1 MTSNRPSSSR
11 LSGFPA
17 RALFA
22 SALLLS
28 TASAAYAAD
37 ADQPADVSP
46 AADAAEDADIIM
58 VTARNRDEDARDVP
72 IPLNVL
78 SSATLADQHV
88 FTVAELTER
97 VPGLTATTPNARR
110 TGVSLRG
117 IGKTSGNDN
126 MEAAVGVI
134 VDDVFLG
141 HVGMTYQDFTDL
153 QQVEVLH
160 GPQGTLLGK
169 NTSIGAIKYTSK
181 APSFSPEGTA
191 ELEGG
196 LNRPA
201 VKARASYSG
210 PLIGDVLAF
219 RASGFVDKQDGD
231 FWNVNPGVG
240 GRWHEKNRWGGRL
253 QLLLN
258 ATANLSIKANLDYA
272 NVKENSNTKPFIVD
286 PRTLLDGSVRATTY
300 TTRLSRAYFGGYT
313 PIIGSW
319 NTLDLGQAA
328 PLITRNYGGSVV
340 VDWKPGGVEI
350 TSISAIRKFHFD
362 AKNDS
367 EQTHFDVSTSGT
379 LVDTTQYSQEF
390 RFNGKLGSTVDYQA
404 GVYIFHLDTQS
415 TSRTGY
421 GVDAGAF
428 YATNAQYAALSGA
441 AKLPLLR
448 ASLANIRS
456 WNFQHPIS
464 DSQAVFAQLNW
475 KPTDRFTLTGGLRY
489 THEYKTSLNWKQSAR
504 TDGSALVSTGD
515 ATADAIRS
523 GQLKSDFATQSGQTI
538 DHGAIAWL
546 INPSYKVDENLLIYA
561 SASAGEKSGAV
572 SFSSTG
578 KPANVAPERTLDF
591 ELGFK
596 GSFFEGALTLNANLY
611 YTRVHDY
618 QATTSIVD
626 PNSSTGYSSVL
637 GNIPGIH
644 ARGIEWDGALK
655 LVKGVQFTFG
665 GAYNKST
672 YSEWSTATCSPA
684 YPSSVV
690 VCNNTGRQIVGA
702 PLWTV
707 ILGLAFDQPIAGTN
721 LALHG
726 YVNDSFRTRQNLEQ
740 NLSPYGW
747 QPAYHLT
754 DIGFGI
760 VRKVNGLRTELSVV
774 ANNVFDVRYTT
785 SVNDF
790 SNNAP
795 VGYDGIGAR
804 RYVGATLRVQF

>member
-1 MTSNRPSSSR
+1 MPILNSSVRAASSR
-11 LSGFPA
+11 RFKGSHWL
-17 RALFA
+17 LA
-22 SALLLS
+22 SLLLS
-28 TASAAYAAD
+28 TASVTYA
-37 ADQPADVSP
+37 QVPE
-46 AADAAEDADIIM
+46 DAASEDDDTIV
-58 VTARNRDEDARDVP
+58 VTARNRDENANDVP

-88 FTVAELTER
+88 FTVAELAER

-110 TGVSLRG
+110 SGISLRG
-117 IGKTSGNDN
+117 VGKTSGNDN

-153 QQVEVLH
+153 QQVEILH

-181 APSFSPEGTA
+181 APTFTPEGTA
-191 ELEGG
+191 EVEGG

-201 VKARASYSG
+201 IKARASYSG
-210 PLIGDVLAF
+210 PLIGDILAF
-219 RASGFVDKQDGD
+219 RASAFVDKQDGD
-231 FWNVNPGVG
+231 FWNINPAVG

-253 QLLLN
+253 QFLLKAADN
-258 ATANLSIKANLDYA
+258 FSVRANLDYA

-286 PRTLLDGSVRATTY
+286 PTTLLDGSVRSTTY
-300 TTRLSRAYFGGYT
+300 TTRLARAYFGGYT
-313 PIIGSW
+313 PTTGSW
-319 NTLDLGQAA
+319 NKLDLGQAL
-328 PLITRNYGGSVV
+328 PLVTRNYGGSIV
-340 VDWKPGGVEI
+340 VDWQPGGIEI
-350 TSISAIRKFHFD
+350 TSITAVRKFHFD
-362 AKNDS
+362 ARNDS

-379 LVDTTQYSQEF
+379 LVDSTQYSQEL
-390 RFNGKLGSTVDYQA
+390 RFNGKLGGTLDYQA
-404 GVYIFHLDTQS
+404 GVYLFRIDTQT

-428 YATNAQYAALSGA
+428 YATNAQYSALSSA
-441 AKLPLLR
+441 AKLPFLQ

-464 DSQAVFAQLNW
+464 DSQAAFAQLNW
-475 KPTDRFTLTGGLRY
+475 KPTDKFTLTTGLRF
-489 THEYKTSLNWKQSAR
+489 THEHKTSLNWKQTTK
-504 TDGSALVSTGD
+504 TDGSALVPTGD

-523 GQLKSDFATQSGQTI
+523 AQLKSDFTTQYGTTI

-546 INPSYKVDENLLIYA
+546 VNPSYKVDENLLLYA

-596 GSFFEGALTLNANLY
+596 SQFFDGRLTLNANLY
-611 YTRVHDY
+611 YTRVHNY
-618 QATTSIVD
+618 QAVTSIVD
-626 PNSSTGYSSVL
+626 ANSATGYSSLL
-637 GNIPGIH
+637 GNIPGIN
-644 ARGIEWDGALK
+644 ARGIEWDGTLK
-655 LVKGVQFTFG
+655 LVKGLQFTFG
-665 GAYNKST
+665 GAYNKAT
-672 YSEWSTATCSPA
+672 YSDWSTATCPAA
-684 YPSSVV
+684 YPATVV

-702 PLWTV
+702 PVWTV
-707 ILGLAFDQPIAGTN
+707 IAGLTYNQPIAGTN

-726 YVNDSFRTRQNLEQ
+726 YVNDSYRTRQNLEQ

-747 QPAYHLT
+747 QKAYHLT

-760 VRKVNGLRTELSVV
+760 VREVNGLKTELSVV
-774 ANNVFDVRYTT
+774 ANNLFDVRYTT

-790 SNNAP
+790 SNSAP

-804 RYVGATLRVQF
+804 RYVGATFRVEF